1 MKEPSIIFKSAAEGA
16 DQIGGAA
23 PKPPVWG
30 EQQTNLNA
38 IVFSKSHPI
47 HPFFSDFFLLNLT
60 HTTDRPELPR
70 QAGAACSRSGL
81 ITSLDHT
88 NLQRLAEMS
97 RTRFFHRI
105 WVMAYMQTLTF
116 GLCACTDECLST
128 RARL

>member
-47 HPFFSDFFLLNLT
+47 HHSYSDFFLLNLT
-60 HTTDRPELPR
+60 HTTAPISSENHFARLTPVL
-70 QAGAACSRSGL
+70 
-81 ITSLDHT
+81 
-88 NLQRLAEMS
+88 RLA
-97 RTRFFHRI
+97 RQLKNPR
-105 WVMAYMQTLTF
+105 
-116 GLCACTDECLST
+116 
-128 RARL
+128 

>member
-47 HPFFSDFFLLNLT
+47 HHSYSDLFLLNLT
-60 HTTDRPELPR
+60 HTTKIAALLRMPSGNSGGLDDSANQDPTRTNPE
-70 QAGAACSRSGL
+70 GL
-81 ITSLDHT
+81 KAICHK
-88 NLQRLAEMS
+88 
-97 RTRFFHRI
+97 
-105 WVMAYMQTLTF
+105 
-116 GLCACTDECLST
+116 
-128 RARL
+128 

>member
-47 HPFFSDFFLLNLT
+47 HPFFSDFFLQNLT
-60 HTTDRPELPR
+60 HTTPIW
-70 QAGAACSRSGL
+70 RSGA
-81 ITSLDHT
+81 SGG
-88 NLQRLAEMS
+88 R
-97 RTRFFHRI
+97 R
-105 WVMAYMQTLTF
+105 
-116 GLCACTDECLST
+116 
-128 RARL
+128 

>member
-60 HTTDRPELPR
+60 HTTCDFPR
-70 QAGAACSRSGL
+70 
-81 ITSLDHT
+81 
-88 NLQRLAEMS
+88 
-97 RTRFFHRI
+97 
-105 WVMAYMQTLTF
+105 
-116 GLCACTDECLST
+116 
-128 RARL
+128 